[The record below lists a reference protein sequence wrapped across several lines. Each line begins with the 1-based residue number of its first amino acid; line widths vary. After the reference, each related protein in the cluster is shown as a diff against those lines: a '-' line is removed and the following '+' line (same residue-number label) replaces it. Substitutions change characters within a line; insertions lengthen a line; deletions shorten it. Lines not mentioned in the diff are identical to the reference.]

1 MSPPPERDHSAS
13 DPATSAT
20 SPPLVRV
27 AIDGPIA
34 TITLDRPAALNALT
48 IPMKR
53 ELLNAL
59 GEVEADSVIRAVVLT
74 GAGRAFCAGQDL
86 KERLEPGAPSL
97 GDELRQRYNPI
108 VRAIR
113 TMPKPVIAAVNGVAA
128 GAGASL
134 AFACDLRIASEGATF
149 VLAFERIGLLPD
161 TGATWLLPRLIGLPR
176 AMAMSLLNEPLSA
189 AEAERLGLVA
199 RVVPA
204 AALAEEAAVM
214 ARRLAESAP
223 IGAAFTR
230 RALYEAQDLGF
241 ADALENEAS
250 LQDVAGRTTDH
261 REGMAAFME
270 KRSPR
275 FRGE

>member
-1 MSPPPERDHSAS
+1 MSADEAGKAAPS
-13 DPATSAT
+13 
-20 SPPLVRV
+20 PLVRV
-27 AIDGPIA
+27 AVDGPVA
-34 TITLDRPAALNALT
+34 TITLDRPTALNALT
-48 IPMKR
+48 IPMKL
-53 ELLNAL
+53 ELLDAL
-59 GEVEADSVIRAVVLT
+59 RGVEADAAIRAVILT

-113 TMPKPVIAAVNGVAA
+113 SMPKPVVAAVNGVAA

-134 AFACDLRIASEGATF
+134 AFACDLRIASEAATF

-176 AMAMSLLNEPLSA
+176 AMEMSLLNEPLSA
-189 AEAERLGLVA
+189 ADAERLGLVT
-199 RVVPA
+199 RVVASGALADEA
-204 AALAEEAAVM
+204 AAM
-214 ARRLAESAP
+214 ADRLAESAP
-223 IGAAFTR
+223 VAAAFTK
-230 RALYEAQDLGF
+230 RALYEAQDLGL

-250 LQDVAGRTTDH
+250 LQDVAGRTADH

-270 KRSPR
+270 KRKPR